1 MLAYAAHNRTAAR
14 TGSPKALALI
24 VAGHALAIGAV
35 MTAKIDMAPGGVPFV
50 PDIIDI
56 PVDPPPPPPEPQAS
70 PKTKEQ
76 PAAHESFIDK
86 PASIKDMDANLTST
100 SVDQGASIDDIAK
113 VIGTDIGFSRVEPA
127 SPVRIAARFNT
138 PESALKPPYPTDKLR
153 NEEEAVLKLRL
164 SIDPR
169 GRVTAVEPVGPA
181 DAIFLEAA
189 RRHIVRAWRYKPATE
204 DGIAIPSTTVITLAF
219 RLEDV

>member
-1 MLAYAAHNRTAAR
+1 MLAYAAHNRTAGR

-35 MTAKIDMAPGGVPFV
+35 MTGKMELAPGGLPFTPKV
-50 PDIIDI
+50 FNI
-56 PVDPPPPPPEPQAS
+56 PIDPPPPPESQAR
-70 PKTKEQ
+70 PKPKEQ
-76 PAAHESFIDK
+76 RPVAQESFIDQ
-86 PASIKDMDANLTST
+86 PAPVQDMDANLPT

-113 VIGTDIGFSRVEPA
+113 VIGSDIGFSRVDP
-127 SPVRIAARFNT
+127 PTPIRIAARFNT
-138 PESALKPPYPTDKLR
+138 PESALKPPYPNDKLR
-153 NEEEAVLKLRL
+153 SEEEAVLKLKL

-181 DAIFLEAA
+181 DASFLEAA
-189 RRHIVRAWRYKPATE
+189 RRHIIRAWRYKPATE
-204 DGIAIPSTTVITLAF
+204 DGIAVSSTTLITLAF